1 MRRIVLGALI
11 LCLVLPL
18 GVRAEDKPAADQH
31 AAPAAELKL
40 PAHVETHHGLQ
51 LGEKSL
57 AYIAVAETIPLS
69 DGKGETSAS
78 IFTTAYLADGAAAAS
93 RPVAFVFNGGP
104 GAASVFLHFGALGP
118 QIFQM
123 PGNGAPPVPPVKLVG
138 KPNSWLGFHHL
149 VFI

>member
-1 MRRIVLGALI
+1 MRRIVLGALV

-40 PAHVETHHGLQ
+40 PAHVETHHVL
-51 LGEKSL
+51 LGDKSL
-57 AYIAVAETIPLS
+57 AYTAVAETILLS
-69 DGKGETSAS
+69 DGKGETAAS